1 MMFKRFGITG
11 TKRNRVNRML
21 YNFENRTILIV
32 AIVFVIGLNIISN
45 IRKQA
50 AFSLIATLFA
60 LGSLYVHV
68 EQKELL
74 DDAYLFNMITDM
86 VFLGI
91 SMINLMIIDEIETR
105 RAVIKNVFGNRYS
118 KKRKKVAEKE

>member
-1 MMFKRFGITG
+1 
-11 TKRNRVNRML
+11 ML
-21 YNFENRTILIV
+21 YSFDNKVILITAV
-32 AIVFVIGLNIISN
+32 AFIVGLNVVSN

-68 EQKELL
+68 NQKELL
-74 DDAYLFNMITDM
+74 ADAYLLNMIVDM

-91 SMINLMIIDEIETR
+91 SMVNLLIIDEIETR
-105 RAVIKNVFGNRYS
+105 RTIIKNVFGNRYS
-118 KKRKKVAEKE
+118 KKGKKVTESNR